1 MRRQDVH
8 VNRRSPWSRP
18 GSFQKTRSM
27 CGFVGYYSQR
37 ERVSEELLVEM
48 RDTMVHRG
56 PDGAGAW
63 ISEDRR
69 LGLAHRRLAIVDLS
83 DAGHQPMLSADG
95 RYALI
100 FNGEIYNF
108 RSLRKELEG
117 RSHRFKGTGDTEVL
131 LAAWIEWGKAALQRL
146 SGMFSF
152 VLWDARERRLYGARD
167 RAGEKPFF
175 YCQRDG
181 LFVFGSELKSL
192 LRHSALPR
200 KVSAQ
205 AMDEFLAYGYVSRDR
220 CLLDG
225 FRKLPAGSM
234 FEFSPDRGALT
245 IEPYWQLPTFDG
257 RERSFDELAEE
268 FLPLLE
274 TSVRRQLVADVPVG
288 ILLSGGLDS
297 SLVATTAAR
306 LTANVRTFTIG
317 FPGHGNLD
325 ESPIARRLANELG
338 TEHIEFMAEP
348 GTRDLLPMLA
358 RQFDEPIA
366 DSSMIPTYLV
376 SKLIRRDA
384 TVALGGDGGDELFG
398 GYPQHNWVRGI
409 ERARLVGL
417 HHLGLAGLAAHL
429 LPNRFFARK
438 MALRLL
444 DRAAPELTVAR
455 LADPLM
461 RKKLMGARLA
471 FSGPRAEAWRAGLTA
486 RWDDVGERAMAHDF
500 LTYMCDDILVKVDRA
515 SMLASLEVRAPLL
528 DPAIIEFAFGQLAPH
543 QRATATGRKLLLRHL
558 AHRQLPAWFDSE
570 RKQGFS
576 IPLGAWLR
584 GEWADLIE
592 DLAHGSS
599 EGLLDPAAVR
609 SFLRSGEG
617 SDRLAHQIF
626 QLAML
631 ELWRRE
637 YRISV

>member
-1 MRRQDVH
+1 
-8 VNRRSPWSRP
+8 
-18 GSFQKTRSM
+18 M

-317 FPGHGNLD
+317 FPGHGNL
-325 ESPIARRLANELG
+325 
-338 TEHIEFMAEP
+338 
-348 GTRDLLPMLA
+348 
-358 RQFDEPIA
+358 
-366 DSSMIPTYLV
+366 
-376 SKLIRRDA
+376 
-384 TVALGGDGGDELFG
+384 
-398 GYPQHNWVRGI
+398 
-409 ERARLVGL
+409 
-417 HHLGLAGLAAHL
+417 
-429 LPNRFFARK
+429 
-438 MALRLL
+438 
-444 DRAAPELTVAR
+444 
-455 LADPLM
+455 
-461 RKKLMGARLA
+461 
-471 FSGPRAEAWRAGLTA
+471 
-486 RWDDVGERAMAHDF
+486 
-500 LTYMCDDILVKVDRA
+500 
-515 SMLASLEVRAPLL
+515 
-528 DPAIIEFAFGQLAPH
+528 
-543 QRATATGRKLLLRHL
+543 
-558 AHRQLPAWFDSE
+558 
-570 RKQGFS
+570 
-576 IPLGAWLR
+576 
-584 GEWADLIE
+584 
-592 DLAHGSS
+592 
-599 EGLLDPAAVR
+599 
-609 SFLRSGEG
+609 
-617 SDRLAHQIF
+617 
-626 QLAML
+626 
-631 ELWRRE
+631 
-637 YRISV
+637 